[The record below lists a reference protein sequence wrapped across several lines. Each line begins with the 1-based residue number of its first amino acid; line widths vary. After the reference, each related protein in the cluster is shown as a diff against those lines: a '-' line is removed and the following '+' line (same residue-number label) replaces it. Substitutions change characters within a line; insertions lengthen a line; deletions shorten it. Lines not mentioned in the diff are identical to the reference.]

1 MSIPW
6 GDVLQTKARLES
18 HFSSVK
24 VWDRDYGN
32 YRSWD
37 FGNANIVVFMLPL
50 NKFAYTKNLLPT
62 GVNKEL
68 SEAIVNGKQMYIAY
82 TTKMDNKP
90 CIYEARMNSGIFEAI
105 SGTAGSIFEHAK
117 HRVPTIDEKAK
128 AAVERIAISSRV
140 LDDLENRFPKSDL
153 ENLEKTYISSQGVTH
168 RIQAQKVQV
177 YAQTDIRTQ
186 WDTGCDERLLLMR

>member
-1 MSIPW
+1 VENKVYISAPMSIPW
-6 GDVLQTKARLES
+6 GDVLETKARLES
-18 HFSSVK
+18 HFSNVT

-82 TTKMDNKP
+82 KLADGKLS
-90 CIYEARMNSGIFEAI
+90 IYESRVNGGVFEAI
-105 SGTAGSIFEHAK
+105 SGTSGNIFEEHSK
-117 HRVPTIDEKAK
+117 HRVPTIDEKLK
-128 AAVERIAISSRV
+128 SAAEQIAINSR
-140 LDDLENRFPKSDL
+140 
-153 ENLEKTYISSQGVTH
+153 YGIH
-168 RIQAQKVQV
+168 
-177 YAQTDIRTQ
+177 TQ
-186 WDTGCDERLLLMR
+186 NPCEEIGLPLYHGKKKYEFIVKYYDERLLLMM